1 MPPCQKVKMII
12 SEIPANALRSYFI
25 VKNVY
30 FYLVIYT
37 FKWNQHRFKPVTGI
51 NEKDYIVMKR
61 LLDMCDAFT
70 ILYKKPL
77 ESIFKKIPYL
87 LDLQIAKFLSK
98 IYDKFF
104 VKNIT
109 WSKIIIFIV
118 FCVKVGLH
126 NFKIDSTFD
135 HFFILIKDKI
145 EPWIIQNSGW
155 ENLEKDFEIQETLED
170 ICKLQEIDFE
180 NI

>member
-1 MPPCQKVKMII
+1 MII
-12 SEIPANALRSYFI
+12 LEENANIPRTYFI

-37 FKWNQHRFKPVTGI
+37 FKWNRHRFKPVTGI
-51 NEKDYIVMKR
+51 NEKEYIAMKR
-61 LLDMCDAFT
+61 LLDICDAFT

-77 ESIFKKIPYL
+77 EPIFNKIPYL
-87 LDLQIAKFLSK
+87 SGLQIGKFLSK

-104 VKNIT
+104 VDNIT

-118 FCVKVGLH
+118 FCVKVGMH

-135 HFFILIKDKI
+135 QFFILVKDKI
-145 EPWIIQNSGW
+145 EPWVIQNSGW
-155 ENLEKDFEIQETLED
+155 ENLENDLEIQGALED
-170 ICKLQEIDFE
+170 ISKMQQIVFKS
-180 NI
+180 I

>member
-1 MPPCQKVKMII
+1 MII
-12 SEIPANALRSYFI
+12 LKENDNTQRTYFI

-37 FKWNQHRFKPVTGI
+37 FKWNRLRFKPVTGI
-51 NEKDYIVMKR
+51 NKKEYIVMKR

-77 ESIFKKIPYL
+77 KSIFNKIPYL
-87 LDLQIAKFLSK
+87 SDFQIETFLKK
-98 IYDKFF
+98 IYNEFF
-104 VKNIT
+104 AENIT

-118 FCVKVGLH
+118 FCVKVGMH

-135 HFFILIKDKI
+135 QFFILMKDKI
-145 EPWIIQNSGW
+145 EPWVIKNSGW
-155 ENLEKDFEIQETLED
+155 ENLENDLEIQEFLED
-170 ICKLQEIDFE
+170 VSKMQQIDFE